1 MKLNCIITF
10 LCEEQMLPVGDEVYS
25 CCSEELED
33 ITTGTGT
40 AWIPAIVDTATDE
53 ALVVGFAVACCCRSF
68 W

>member
-1 MKLNCIITF
+1 
-10 LCEEQMLPVGDEVYS
+10 MLPVGDEVYS

-40 AWIPAIVDTATDE
+40 AWIPAMVDTATEE